1 MTQLRRLEIFRSI
14 LFLLQQKGLALHSV
28 GDALFF
34 LGNKLIVNCLD
45 FLTAVKFLP
54 VTSPENRMSARIFW
68 AAKISPAMLLLAQH

>member
-1 MTQLRRLEIFRSI
+1 MTQLRRLEIFRSV

-45 FLTAVKFLP
+45 FPVAVKFLP
-54 VTSPENRMSARIFW
+54 VTSPANRTGARIFW
-68 AAKISPAMLLLAQH
+68 AAEISPAMLQWARG